1 MESHENY
8 RSYHSDNSSFFEPKY
23 FLMFMILL
31 FVPYFLWKNSNTKQ
45 EPIKD
50 KVWKKFAFS
59 YQDMMNTFDQTD
71 RELLKNTFHNT
82 IFNTKPSLVTKD
94 VRKLNKK
101 KLSVQFDLNKNVTH
115 LFQYNGC

>member
-8 RSYHSDNSSFFEPKY
+8 RSYYNDNLSFFEPKY

-31 FVPYFLWKNSNTKQ
+31 FVPYFTWKNSNAQQ

-50 KVWKKFAFS
+50 RVWRKFAFS
-59 YQDMMNTFDQTD
+59 FQDMMNKFYITD
-71 RELLKNTFHNT
+71 KEILKNTFHNT
-82 IFNTKPSLVTKD
+82 IFNPKPSLVRNN

-101 KLSVQFDLNKNVTH
+101 KLSVQFDLNKNITH
-115 LFQYNGC
+115 LFQYNG